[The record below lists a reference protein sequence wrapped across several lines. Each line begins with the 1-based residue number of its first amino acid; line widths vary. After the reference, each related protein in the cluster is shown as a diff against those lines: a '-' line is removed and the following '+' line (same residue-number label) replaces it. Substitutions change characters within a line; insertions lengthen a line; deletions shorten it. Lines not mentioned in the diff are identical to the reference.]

1 MRSSIAPPQAVDPFA
16 RLVGYH
22 LRRASAFAM
31 ADLAAE
37 LAPLGLRPAEA
48 SILFV
53 IAANPGITQS
63 GVGRTLGVA
72 RANMTPLIAGLA
84 KRKLVARQ
92 AIDRRSHKLALTPGG
107 RAAHDQAMR
116 CVERHEARLF
126 GPLPTQ
132 KRQRLIALL
141 IALRGE

>member
-1 MRSSIAPPQAVDPFA
+1 MNRPPEAVDPFA

-22 LRRASAFAM
+22 LRRTSAFAM

-37 LAPLGLRPAEA
+37 LAPLELRPAEA

-53 IAANPGITQS
+53 IAANPGSTQS

-84 KRKLVARQ
+84 KRRLIARQ
-92 AIDRRSHKLALTPGG
+92 AIDGRSRTLALTPAGSAL
-107 RAAHDQAMR
+107 RDEAWAS
-116 CVERHEARLF
+116 VEIHETRLF
-126 GPLPTQ
+126 GSLPAE
-132 KRQRLIALL
+132 KRQSLIALL